1 MLLFMRTTVR
11 LDDTL
16 LKEVKR
22 FATEN
27 NQTLTSVIEE
37 ALKEKLARREVA
49 KERKPFRL
57 ITAKGRLR
65 PGINISDNA
74 AVRDIMDGVS

>member
-1 MLLFMRTTVR
+1 MRTTIR
-11 LDDTL
+11 LDDAL

-37 ALKEKLARREVA
+37 ALREKLARRKA
-49 KERKPFRL
+49 ALERKPFKL

-65 PGINISDNA
+65 PGIDISDNA
-74 AVRDIMDGVS
+74 AVRDVMDGLA